1 MNIDKIV
8 ILSLKHFT
16 LSSII
21 EVAIPVPLHNTFDY
35 LCDQKVSIG
44 ARVKVPFGQKKVTAI
59 VLSHKKKSDFDK
71 LRSVEEILDQEAF
84 LSKEI
89 LDFLF
94 WSAHYYHHP
103 LGEVLASALPKNL
116 RQGKPATIKKTS
128 THKNTAS
135 SCAFDDVVEVAPGG
149 FFPVFSCDAGDSNS
163 PNLFQSS
170 DVVD

>member
-44 ARVKVPFGQKKVTAI
+44 ARVKVPFGKKQVTAI

-71 LRSVEEILDQEAF
+71 LRSVEEILDQEAL

-94 WSAHYYHHP
+94 WS
-103 LGEVLASALPKNL
+103 
-116 RQGKPATIKKTS
+116 
-128 THKNTAS
+128 
-135 SCAFDDVVEVAPGG
+135 
-149 FFPVFSCDAGDSNS
+149 SNY
-163 PNLFQSS
+163 
-170 DVVD
+170 

>member
-1 MNIDKIV
+1 VNIDKIV

-71 LRSVEEILDQEAF
+71 LRSVEEILDQEAL
-84 LSKEI
+84 LSKEYLIFYSGQQTITTIHSVKSWLAPCPKI
-89 LDFLF
+89 LDKVSQRL
-94 WSAHYYHHP
+94 S
-103 LGEVLASALPKNL
+103 
-116 RQGKPATIKKTS
+116 KK
-128 THKNTAS
+128 
-135 SCAFDDVVEVAPGG
+135 
-149 FFPVFSCDAGDSNS
+149 
-163 PNLFQSS
+163 
-170 DVVD
+170 

>member
-1 MNIDKIV
+1 
-8 ILSLKHFT
+8 

-21 EVAIPVPLHNTFDY
+21 EVAIPVPLQNTFDY

-71 LRSVEEILDQEAF
+71 LRSVEEILDQEGL

-94 WSAHYYHHP
+94 WSANYYHHP
-103 LGEVLASALPKNL
+103 LGEVLSSALPKNL
-116 RQGKPATIKKTS
+116 RQGKPAVIKKIS
-128 THKNTAS
+128 THKNTTSLS
-135 SCAFDDVVEVAPGG
+135 SFDTTTEQNKAI
-149 FFPVFSCDAGDSNS
+149 
-163 PNLFQSS
+163 
-170 DVVD
+170 